1 MTKWS
6 VSRVFFS
13 ICLEACVAL
22 IVAEKRAN
30 NEICINSI
38 FDGSF
43 FDFNLVCGDIFD
55 ELNSFTV
62 KIHDER
68 EPRVAN
74 PNGNNESVEVDM
86 HRTRAYS
93 VFLGLK
99 R

>member
-1 MTKWS
+1 M
-6 VSRVFFS
+6 
-13 ICLEACVAL
+13 
-22 IVAEKRAN
+22 
-30 NEICINSI
+30 
-38 FDGSF
+38 
-43 FDFNLVCGDIFD
+43 CGDIFD